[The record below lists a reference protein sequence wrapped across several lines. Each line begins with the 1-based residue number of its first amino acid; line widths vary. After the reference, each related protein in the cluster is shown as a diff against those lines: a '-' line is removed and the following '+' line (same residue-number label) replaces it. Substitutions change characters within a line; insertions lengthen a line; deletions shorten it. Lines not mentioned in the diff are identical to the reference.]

1 MLEMLLDKKL
11 LFVLMGIL
19 TGLGVADKCI
29 VSMTMKR
36 MVAAAGS
43 MSKSNHPLMRLV
55 RAKFEH
61 ACMISDTVENVG
73 VFVDKYLYEY
83 KVCGL
88 RLHTLQRMEKICS
101 GLLIVT
107 GLAGAGITY
116 RVYGMGDA
124 VLRTGAVGCG
134 LGILVWLFHLTTD
147 ENYCMQMA
155 KNYMVDY
162 LENVC
167 LHKYEKVNQK
177 ERAGRMH
184 AVNEMTGDG
193 EWEADVQKD
202 ETQKNE
208 LQRNDVQRSDA
219 RKNEIQ
225 RNDAQRN
232 DAQRNEPQRDELQKI
247 RTAEART
254 VESGVPENEQGSMGE
269 AQGAEVMETRDTEN
283 RASEAEHSVV
293 RMQRENRRKERA
305 KGTARNLARASARL
319 ASAEES
325 GSKGVENPITK
336 NVQDDEVADQKS
348 QTQTDQDFTEE
359 LPKDEMIRQIL
370 REFMA

>member
-11 LFVLMGIL
+11 LFVLMGML

-36 MVAAAGS
+36 MVEAAGS

-88 RLHTLQRMEKICS
+88 RLHSLRRLEKMCS

-107 GLAGAGITY
+107 GLAGAGLTY
-116 RVYGMGDA
+116 RVYGMGDEA
-124 VLRTGAVGCG
+124 LRMGAVGCG

-147 ENYCMQMA
+147 ENYCMEMA

-167 LHKYEKVNQK
+167 LRKYEKMNQK
-177 ERAGRMH
+177 ERTVR
-184 AVNEMTGDG
+184 VNIENGSAEEEIG
-193 EWEADVQKD
+193 PAEEEIQKNKIQKD
-202 ETQKNE
+202 EIQK
-208 LQRNDVQRSDA
+208 D
-219 RKNEIQ
+219 EIQ
-225 RNDAQRN
+225 R
-232 DAQRNEPQRDELQKI
+232 DEVQE
-247 RTAEART
+247 TEAGT
-254 VESGVPENEQGSMGE
+254 EETPAPVP
-269 AQGAEVMETRDTEN
+269 D
-283 RASEAEHSVV
+283 HSVV
-293 RMQRENRRKERA
+293 HMQRENRRRERTQNTA
-305 KGTARNLARASARL
+305 KNLAKASAGL
-319 ASAEES
+319 AGMDGSKNPEAEE
-325 GSKGVENPITK
+325 
-336 NVQDDEVADQKS
+336 QK
-348 QTQTDQDFTEE
+348 DAPEE
-359 LPKDEMIRQIL
+359 LAKDEMIRQIL

>member
-11 LFVLMGIL
+11 LFVLMGML

-36 MVAAAGS
+36 MIEAAGS

-88 RLHTLQRMEKICS
+88 RLHSLRRLEKMCS

-107 GLAGAGITY
+107 GLAGAGITCQ
-116 RVYGMGDA
+116 VYGMGDEA
-124 VLRTGAVGCG
+124 LRMGAAGCG
-134 LGILVWLFHLTTD
+134 LGILMWLFHLTTD
-147 ENYCMQMA
+147 ENYCMEMA

-167 LHKYEKVNQK
+167 LRKYEKMNQK
-177 ERAGRMH
+177 ERTVR
-184 AVNEMTGDG
+184 VNIENGPAEEEIG
-193 EWEADVQKD
+193 PAEEEIQKNKIQKD
-202 ETQKNE
+202 EIQK
-208 LQRNDVQRSDA
+208 D
-219 RKNEIQ
+219 EIQ
-225 RNDAQRN
+225 R
-232 DAQRNEPQRDELQKI
+232 DEVQE
-247 RTAEART
+247 TEAGT
-254 VESGVPENEQGSMGE
+254 EETPAPVP
-269 AQGAEVMETRDTEN
+269 D
-283 RASEAEHSVV
+283 HSVV
-293 RMQRENRRKERA
+293 HMQRENRRRERTQNTA
-305 KGTARNLARASARL
+305 KNLAKASAGL
-319 ASAEES
+319 AGMDGSKSPEAEE
-325 GSKGVENPITK
+325 
-336 NVQDDEVADQKS
+336 QK
-348 QTQTDQDFTEE
+348 DAPEE
-359 LPKDEMIRQIL
+359 LTKDEMIRQIL

>member
-11 LFVLMGIL
+11 LFVLMGML

-36 MVAAAGS
+36 MIEAAGS

-88 RLHTLQRMEKICS
+88 RLHSLRRLEKMCS

-107 GLAGAGITY
+107 GLAGAGITCQ
-116 RVYGMGDA
+116 VYGMGDEA
-124 VLRTGAVGCG
+124 LRMGAAGCG

-147 ENYCMQMA
+147 ENYCMEMA

-167 LHKYEKVNQK
+167 LRKYEKMNQK
-177 ERAGRMH
+177 ERTVR
-184 AVNEMTGDG
+184 VNIENGPAEEEIQKDKI
-193 EWEADVQKD
+193 QKD
-202 ETQKNE
+202 EIQKH
-208 LQRNDVQRSDA
+208 
-219 RKNEIQ
+219 EIQ
-225 RNDAQRN
+225 K
-232 DAQRNEPQRDELQKI
+232 DEIQKDEVQE
-247 RTAEART
+247 TEAGT
-254 VESGVPENEQGSMGE
+254 EETPAPVP
-269 AQGAEVMETRDTEN
+269 D
-283 RASEAEHSVV
+283 HSVV
-293 RMQRENRRKERA
+293 HMQRENRRRERTQNTA
-305 KGTARNLARASARL
+305 KNLAKASAGL
-319 ASAEES
+319 AGMDGSKSPEAEE
-325 GSKGVENPITK
+325 
-336 NVQDDEVADQKS
+336 QK
-348 QTQTDQDFTEE
+348 DAPEE
-359 LPKDEMIRQIL
+359 LAKDEMIRQIL

>member
-11 LFVLMGIL
+11 LFVLMGML

-36 MVAAAGS
+36 MIEAAGS

-88 RLHTLQRMEKICS
+88 RLHSLRRLEKMCS

-107 GLAGAGITY
+107 GLAGAGITCQ
-116 RVYGMGDA
+116 VYGMGDEA
-124 VLRTGAVGCG
+124 LRMGAAGCG

-147 ENYCMQMA
+147 ENYCMEMA

-167 LHKYEKVNQK
+167 LRKYEKMNQK
-177 ERAGRMH
+177 ERTVR
-184 AVNEMTGDG
+184 VNIENGPAEDEIQKG
-193 EWEADVQKD
+193 EIQKD
-202 ETQKNE
+202 EIQK
-208 LQRNDVQRSDA
+208 D
-219 RKNEIQ
+219 EIQ
-225 RNDAQRN
+225 RD
-232 DAQRNEPQRDELQKI
+232 EIQRDEVQE
-247 RTAEART
+247 TEAGT
-254 VESGVPENEQGSMGE
+254 E
-269 AQGAEVMETRDTEN
+269 ETRAPVPD
-283 RASEAEHSVV
+283 HSVV
-293 RMQRENRRKERA
+293 HMQRENRRRERTQNTA
-305 KGTARNLARASARL
+305 KNLAKASAGL
-319 ASAEES
+319 AGMDGSKSPEAEE
-325 GSKGVENPITK
+325 
-336 NVQDDEVADQKS
+336 QK
-348 QTQTDQDFTEE
+348 DAPEE
-359 LPKDEMIRQIL
+359 LAKDEMIRQIL

>member
-1 MLEMLLDKKL
+1 MLGMLLDKKL
-11 LFVLMGIL
+11 LFVLMGML

-36 MVAAAGS
+36 MIEAAGS

-88 RLHTLQRMEKICS
+88 RLHSLRRLEKMCS

-107 GLAGAGITY
+107 GLAGAGITCQ
-116 RVYGMGDA
+116 VYGMGDEA
-124 VLRTGAVGCG
+124 LRMGAVGCG

-147 ENYCMQMA
+147 ENYCMEMA

-167 LHKYEKVNQK
+167 LRKYEKMNQK
-177 ERAGRMH
+177 ERTVR
-184 AVNEMTGDG
+184 VNIENGPAEEKIG
-193 EWEADVQKD
+193 PAEEEIQKNKIQKD
-202 ETQKNE
+202 EIQK
-208 LQRNDVQRSDA
+208 D
-219 RKNEIQ
+219 EIQ
-225 RNDAQRN
+225 R
-232 DAQRNEPQRDELQKI
+232 DEVQE
-247 RTAEART
+247 TEAGT
-254 VESGVPENEQGSMGE
+254 EETPAPVP
-269 AQGAEVMETRDTEN
+269 D
-283 RASEAEHSVV
+283 HSVV
-293 RMQRENRRKERA
+293 HMQRENRRRERTQNTA
-305 KGTARNLARASARL
+305 KNLAKASAGL
-319 ASAEES
+319 AGMDGSKSPEAEE
-325 GSKGVENPITK
+325 
-336 NVQDDEVADQKS
+336 QK
-348 QTQTDQDFTEE
+348 DAPEE
-359 LPKDEMIRQIL
+359 LAKDEMIRQIL

>member
-11 LFVLMGIL
+11 LFVLMGML

-36 MVAAAGS
+36 MVEAAGS

-88 RLHTLQRMEKICS
+88 RLHSLRRLEKMCS

-107 GLAGAGITY
+107 GLAGAGITCQ
-116 RVYGMGDA
+116 VYGMGDEA
-124 VLRTGAVGCG
+124 LRMGAAGCG

-147 ENYCMQMA
+147 ENYCMEMA

-167 LHKYEKVNQK
+167 LRKYEKMNQK
-177 ERAGRMH
+177 ERTVR
-184 AVNEMTGDG
+184 VNIENGPAEEEIG
-193 EWEADVQKD
+193 PAEEEIQKNKIQKD
-202 ETQKNE
+202 E
-208 LQRNDVQRSDA
+208 
-219 RKNEIQ
+219 I
-225 RNDAQRN
+225 
-232 DAQRNEPQRDELQKI
+232 QRDEVQE
-247 RTAEART
+247 TEAGT
-254 VESGVPENEQGSMGE
+254 EETPAPVP
-269 AQGAEVMETRDTEN
+269 D
-283 RASEAEHSVV
+283 HSVV
-293 RMQRENRRKERA
+293 HMQRENRRRERTQNTA
-305 KGTARNLARASARL
+305 KNLAKASAGL
-319 ASAEES
+319 AGMEGSKSPEAEE
-325 GSKGVENPITK
+325 
-336 NVQDDEVADQKS
+336 QK
-348 QTQTDQDFTEE
+348 DAPEE
-359 LPKDEMIRQIL
+359 LAKDEMIRQIL

>member
-36 MVAAAGS
+36 MVEAAGS

-88 RLHTLQRMEKICS
+88 RLHSLRRLEKMCS

-107 GLAGAGITY
+107 GLAGAGLTY
-116 RVYGMGDA
+116 RVYGMGDEA
-124 VLRTGAVGCG
+124 LRMGTVGCG

-147 ENYCMQMA
+147 ENYCMEMA

-167 LHKYEKVNQK
+167 LRKYEKMNQK
-177 ERAGRMH
+177 ERTVR
-184 AVNEMTGDG
+184 VNIENGPAEEEIG
-193 EWEADVQKD
+193 PAEEEIGPAEEEIQKNKIQKD
-202 ETQKNE
+202 E
-208 LQRNDVQRSDA
+208 
-219 RKNEIQ
+219 I
-225 RNDAQRN
+225 
-232 DAQRNEPQRDELQKI
+232 QRDEVQE
-247 RTAEART
+247 TEAGT
-254 VESGVPENEQGSMGE
+254 EETPAPVP
-269 AQGAEVMETRDTEN
+269 D
-283 RASEAEHSVV
+283 HSVV
-293 RMQRENRRKERA
+293 HMQRENRRRERTQNTA
-305 KGTARNLARASARL
+305 KNLAKASAGL
-319 ASAEES
+319 AGMDGSKSPEAEE
-325 GSKGVENPITK
+325 
-336 NVQDDEVADQKS
+336 QK
-348 QTQTDQDFTEE
+348 DAPEE
-359 LPKDEMIRQIL
+359 PAKDEMIRQIL

>member
-11 LFVLMGIL
+11 LFVLMGML

-36 MVAAAGS
+36 MVEAAGS

-88 RLHTLQRMEKICS
+88 RLHSLRRLEKMCS

-107 GLAGAGITY
+107 GLAGAGITCQ
-116 RVYGMGDA
+116 VYGMGDEA
-124 VLRTGAVGCG
+124 LRMGAAGCG

-147 ENYCMQMA
+147 ENYCMEMA

-167 LHKYEKVNQK
+167 LRKYEKMNQK
-177 ERAGRMH
+177 ERTVR
-184 AVNEMTGDG
+184 VNIENGSAEEEIG
-193 EWEADVQKD
+193 PAEEEIQKNKIQKD
-202 ETQKNE
+202 EIQK
-208 LQRNDVQRSDA
+208 D
-219 RKNEIQ
+219 EIQ
-225 RNDAQRN
+225 R
-232 DAQRNEPQRDELQKI
+232 DEVQE
-247 RTAEART
+247 TEAGT
-254 VESGVPENEQGSMGE
+254 EETPAPVP
-269 AQGAEVMETRDTEN
+269 D
-283 RASEAEHSVV
+283 HSVV
-293 RMQRENRRKERA
+293 HMQRENRRRERTQNTA
-305 KGTARNLARASARL
+305 KNLAKASAGL
-319 ASAEES
+319 AGMDGSKSPEAEE
-325 GSKGVENPITK
+325 
-336 NVQDDEVADQKS
+336 QK
-348 QTQTDQDFTEE
+348 DVPEE
-359 LPKDEMIRQIL
+359 LAKDEMIRQIL

>member
-11 LFVLMGIL
+11 LFVLMGML

-36 MVAAAGS
+36 MVEAAGS

-88 RLHTLQRMEKICS
+88 RLHSLRRLEKMCS

-107 GLAGAGITY
+107 GLAGAGITCQ
-116 RVYGMGDA
+116 VYGMGDEA
-124 VLRTGAVGCG
+124 LRMGAAGCG

-147 ENYCMQMA
+147 ENYCMEMA

-167 LHKYEKVNQK
+167 LRKYEKMNQK
-177 ERAGRMH
+177 ERTVR
-184 AVNEMTGDG
+184 VNIENGPAEEKIG
-193 EWEADVQKD
+193 PAEEEIQKNKIQKD
-202 ETQKNE
+202 EIQK
-208 LQRNDVQRSDA
+208 D
-219 RKNEIQ
+219 EIQ
-225 RNDAQRN
+225 R
-232 DAQRNEPQRDELQKI
+232 DEVQE
-247 RTAEART
+247 TEAGT
-254 VESGVPENEQGSMGE
+254 EETPAPVP
-269 AQGAEVMETRDTEN
+269 D
-283 RASEAEHSVV
+283 HSVV
-293 RMQRENRRKERA
+293 HMQREDRRRERTQNTA
-305 KGTARNLARASARL
+305 KNLAKASAGL
-319 ASAEES
+319 AGMDGSKSPEAEE
-325 GSKGVENPITK
+325 
-336 NVQDDEVADQKS
+336 QK
-348 QTQTDQDFTEE
+348 DAPEE
-359 LPKDEMIRQIL
+359 LAKDEMIRQIL

>member
-11 LFVLMGIL
+11 LFVLMGML

-36 MVAAAGS
+36 MIEAAGS

-88 RLHTLQRMEKICS
+88 RLHSLRRLEKMCS

-107 GLAGAGITY
+107 GLAGAGITCQ
-116 RVYGMGDA
+116 VYGMGDEA
-124 VLRTGAVGCG
+124 LRMGAVGCG

-147 ENYCMQMA
+147 ENYCMEMA

-167 LHKYEKVNQK
+167 LRKYEKMNQK
-177 ERAGRMH
+177 ERTVR
-184 AVNEMTGDG
+184 VNIENGPAEEEIG
-193 EWEADVQKD
+193 PAEEEIQKNKIQKD
-202 ETQKNE
+202 EIQKDE
-208 LQRNDVQRSDA
+208 IQKD
-219 RKNEIQ
+219 EIQ
-225 RNDAQRN
+225 R
-232 DAQRNEPQRDELQKI
+232 DEVQE
-247 RTAEART
+247 TEAGT
-254 VESGVPENEQGSMGE
+254 EETPAPVP
-269 AQGAEVMETRDTEN
+269 D
-283 RASEAEHSVV
+283 HSVV
-293 RMQRENRRKERA
+293 HMQRENRRRERTQNTA
-305 KGTARNLARASARL
+305 KNLAKASAGL
-319 ASAEES
+319 AGMDGSKSPEAEE
-325 GSKGVENPITK
+325 
-336 NVQDDEVADQKS
+336 QK
-348 QTQTDQDFTEE
+348 DAPEE
-359 LPKDEMIRQIL
+359 LAKDEMIRQIL

>member
-11 LFVLMGIL
+11 LFVLMGML

-36 MVAAAGS
+36 MIEAAGS

-88 RLHTLQRMEKICS
+88 RLHSLRRLEKMCS

-107 GLAGAGITY
+107 GLAGAGITCQ
-116 RVYGMGDA
+116 VYGMGDEA
-124 VLRTGAVGCG
+124 LRMGAAGCG

-147 ENYCMQMA
+147 ENYCMEMA

-167 LHKYEKVNQK
+167 LRKYEKMNQK
-177 ERAGRMH
+177 ERTVR
-184 AVNEMTGDG
+184 VNIENGPAEEEIG
-193 EWEADVQKD
+193 PAEEEIGPAEEEIQKNKIQKD
-202 ETQKNE
+202 EIQK
-208 LQRNDVQRSDA
+208 D
-219 RKNEIQ
+219 EIQ
-225 RNDAQRN
+225 R
-232 DAQRNEPQRDELQKI
+232 DEVQE
-247 RTAEART
+247 TEAGT
-254 VESGVPENEQGSMGE
+254 EETPAPVP
-269 AQGAEVMETRDTEN
+269 D
-283 RASEAEHSVV
+283 HSVV
-293 RMQRENRRKERA
+293 HMQRENRRRERTQNTA
-305 KGTARNLARASARL
+305 KNLAKASAGL
-319 ASAEES
+319 AGMDGSKSPEAEE
-325 GSKGVENPITK
+325 
-336 NVQDDEVADQKS
+336 QK
-348 QTQTDQDFTEE
+348 DAPEE
-359 LPKDEMIRQIL
+359 LAKDEMIRQIL

>member
-11 LFVLMGIL
+11 LFVLMGML

-36 MVAAAGS
+36 MIEAAGS

-88 RLHTLQRMEKICS
+88 RLHSLRRLEKMCS

-107 GLAGAGITY
+107 GLAGAGITCQ
-116 RVYGMGDA
+116 VYGMGDEA
-124 VLRTGAVGCG
+124 LRMGAAGCG

-147 ENYCMQMA
+147 ENYCMEMA

-167 LHKYEKVNQK
+167 LRKYEKMNQK
-177 ERAGRMH
+177 ERTVR
-184 AVNEMTGDG
+184 VNIENGPAEEEIG
-193 EWEADVQKD
+193 PAEEEIQKNKIQKD
-202 ETQKNE
+202 EIQK
-208 LQRNDVQRSDA
+208 D
-219 RKNEIQ
+219 EIQ
-225 RNDAQRN
+225 R
-232 DAQRNEPQRDELQKI
+232 DEVQE
-247 RTAEART
+247 TEAGT
-254 VESGVPENEQGSMGE
+254 EETPAPVP
-269 AQGAEVMETRDTEN
+269 D
-283 RASEAEHSVV
+283 HSVV
-293 RMQRENRRKERA
+293 HMQRENRRRERTQNTA
-305 KGTARNLARASARL
+305 KNLAKASAGL
-319 ASAEES
+319 AGMD
-325 GSKGVENPITK
+325 GSKSPE
-336 NVQDDEVADQKS
+336 
-348 QTQTDQDFTEE
+348 TEE
-359 LPKDEMIRQIL
+359 QKDAPEELAKDEMIRQIL

>member
-11 LFVLMGIL
+11 LFVLMGML

-36 MVAAAGS
+36 MVESAGS

-88 RLHTLQRMEKICS
+88 RLHSLRRLEKMCS

-107 GLAGAGITY
+107 GLAGAGLTY
-116 RVYGMGDA
+116 RVYGMGDE

-147 ENYCMQMA
+147 ENYCMEMA

-167 LHKYEKVNQK
+167 LRKYEKMNQK
-177 ERAGRMH
+177 ERTVH
-184 AVNEMTGDG
+184 VNRENGLTEEDIPKDKIPKDEIQKG
-193 EWEADVQKD
+193 EIQKD
-202 ETQKNE
+202 EIQK
-208 LQRNDVQRSDA
+208 D
-219 RKNEIQ
+219 
-225 RNDAQRN
+225 
-232 DAQRNEPQRDELQKI
+232 
-247 RTAEART
+247 
-254 VESGVPENEQGSMGE
+254 E
-269 AQGAEVMETRDTEN
+269 AQETEAGTE
-283 RASEAEHSVV
+283 ETTPLVPDHGVV
-293 RMQRENRRKERA
+293 HMQRENRRRERTQN
-305 KGTARNLARASARL
+305 TARNLAKASAGL
-319 ASAEES
+319 AGMDVSKSPEVEE
-325 GSKGVENPITK
+325 
-336 NVQDDEVADQKS
+336 QK
-348 QTQTDQDFTEE
+348 DAPEE
-359 LPKDEMIRQIL
+359 LTKDEMIRQIL

>member
-11 LFVLMGIL
+11 LFVLMGML

-36 MVAAAGS
+36 MIEAAGS

-83 KVCGL
+83 KVCGV
-88 RLHTLQRMEKICS
+88 RLHSLRRLEKMCS

-107 GLAGAGITY
+107 GLAGAGITCQ
-116 RVYGMGDA
+116 VYGMGDEA
-124 VLRTGAVGCG
+124 LRMGAAGCG

-147 ENYCMQMA
+147 ENYCMEMA

-167 LHKYEKVNQK
+167 LRKYEKMNQK
-177 ERAGRMH
+177 ERTVR
-184 AVNEMTGDG
+184 VNIENGPAEEEIQKDKI
-193 EWEADVQKD
+193 QKD
-202 ETQKNE
+202 EIQK
-208 LQRNDVQRSDA
+208 D
-219 RKNEIQ
+219 EIQ
-225 RNDAQRN
+225 RD
-232 DAQRNEPQRDELQKI
+232 EIQRDEVQE
-247 RTAEART
+247 TEAGT
-254 VESGVPENEQGSMGE
+254 EETPAPVP
-269 AQGAEVMETRDTEN
+269 D
-283 RASEAEHSVV
+283 HSVV
-293 RMQRENRRKERA
+293 HMQRENRRRERTQNTA
-305 KGTARNLARASARL
+305 KNLAKASAGL
-319 ASAEES
+319 AGMDGSKSPEAEE
-325 GSKGVENPITK
+325 
-336 NVQDDEVADQKS
+336 QK
-348 QTQTDQDFTEE
+348 DAPEE
-359 LPKDEMIRQIL
+359 LAKDEMIRQIL

>member
-11 LFVLMGIL
+11 LFVLMGML

-36 MVAAAGS
+36 MIEAAGS

-88 RLHTLQRMEKICS
+88 RLHSLRRLEKMCS

-107 GLAGAGITY
+107 GLAGAGITCQ
-116 RVYGMGDA
+116 VYGMGDEA
-124 VLRTGAVGCG
+124 LRMGAVGCG

-147 ENYCMQMA
+147 ENYCMEMA

-167 LHKYEKVNQK
+167 LRKYEKRNQK
-177 ERAGRMH
+177 ERTVR
-184 AVNEMTGDG
+184 VNIENGPAEEEIQKDKI
-193 EWEADVQKD
+193 QKD
-202 ETQKNE
+202 EIQKDE
-208 LQRNDVQRSDA
+208 IQKD
-219 RKNEIQ
+219 EIQ
-225 RNDAQRN
+225 R
-232 DAQRNEPQRDELQKI
+232 DEVQE
-247 RTAEART
+247 TEAGT
-254 VESGVPENEQGSMGE
+254 EETPAPVP
-269 AQGAEVMETRDTEN
+269 D
-283 RASEAEHSVV
+283 HSVV
-293 RMQRENRRKERA
+293 HMQRENRRRERTQNTA
-305 KGTARNLARASARL
+305 KNLAKASAGL
-319 ASAEES
+319 AGMDGSKSPEAEE
-325 GSKGVENPITK
+325 
-336 NVQDDEVADQKS
+336 QK
-348 QTQTDQDFTEE
+348 DAPEE
-359 LPKDEMIRQIL
+359 LAKDEMIRQIL

>member
-11 LFVLMGIL
+11 LFVLMGML

-36 MVAAAGS
+36 MVESAGS

-88 RLHTLQRMEKICS
+88 RLHSLRRLEKMCS

-107 GLAGAGITY
+107 GLAGAGLTY
-116 RVYGMGDA
+116 RVYGMGDE
-124 VLRTGAVGCG
+124 VLRTGAAGCG

-147 ENYCMQMA
+147 ENYCMEMA

-167 LHKYEKVNQK
+167 LRKYEKVNQK
-177 ERAGRMH
+177 ERAGR
-184 AVNEMTGDG
+184 VNMVDG
-193 EWEADVQKD
+193 LAEEAQKD
-202 ETQKNE
+202 A
-208 LQRNDVQRSDA
+208 VQVAED
-219 RKNEIQ
+219 
-225 RNDAQRN
+225 
-232 DAQRNEPQRDELQKI
+232 
-247 RTAEART
+247 RTAENKYAEDRTAEDKYAEDRT
-254 VESGVPENEQGSMGE
+254 VEDKYAEDRMTE
-269 AQGAEVMETRDTEN
+269 AGAEETFA
-283 RASEAEHSVV
+283 RASDHSVV
-293 RMQRENRRKERA
+293 RMQRENRRKERN
-305 KGTARNLARASARL
+305 KGTARNLAKASARL
-319 ASAEES
+319 AGADGSKSPEETGQKESSDAVIQNAAIQNTKIQNKDTDEES
-325 GSKGVENPITK
+325 S
-336 NVQDDEVADQKS
+336 
-348 QTQTDQDFTEE
+348 EE

>member
-11 LFVLMGIL
+11 LFVLMGML

-36 MVAAAGS
+36 MVEAAGS

-88 RLHTLQRMEKICS
+88 RLHSLRRLEKMFS

-107 GLAGAGITY
+107 GLAGAGLTY
-116 RVYGMGDA
+116 QVYGMGDEA
-124 VLRTGAVGCG
+124 LRMGAAGCG

-147 ENYCMQMA
+147 ENYCMEMA

-167 LHKYEKVNQK
+167 LRKYEKMSQK
-177 ERAGRMH
+177 ERTVR
-184 AVNEMTGDG
+184 VNIENGPAEEEIQKDKI
-193 EWEADVQKD
+193 QKD
-202 ETQKNE
+202 EIQK
-208 LQRNDVQRSDA
+208 D
-219 RKNEIQ
+219 EIQ
-225 RNDAQRN
+225 K
-232 DAQRNEPQRDELQKI
+232 DEIQKDEVQE
-247 RTAEART
+247 TEAGT
-254 VESGVPENEQGSMGE
+254 EETPAPVP
-269 AQGAEVMETRDTEN
+269 D
-283 RASEAEHSVV
+283 HSVV
-293 RMQRENRRKERA
+293 HMQRENRRRERTQNTA
-305 KGTARNLARASARL
+305 KNLAKASAGL
-319 ASAEES
+319 AGMDGSKSPEAEE
-325 GSKGVENPITK
+325 
-336 NVQDDEVADQKS
+336 QK
-348 QTQTDQDFTEE
+348 DAPEE
-359 LPKDEMIRQIL
+359 LAKDEMIRQIL

>member
-1 MLEMLLDKKL
+1 MLKMLLDKKL
-11 LFVLMGIL
+11 LFVLMGML

-36 MVAAAGS
+36 MVEAAGS

-88 RLHTLQRMEKICS
+88 RLHSLRRLEKMCS

-107 GLAGAGITY
+107 GLAGAGITCQ
-116 RVYGMGDA
+116 VYGMGDEA
-124 VLRTGAVGCG
+124 LRMGAAGCG

-147 ENYCMQMA
+147 ENYCMEMA

-167 LHKYEKVNQK
+167 LRKYEKMNQK
-177 ERAGRMH
+177 ERTVR
-184 AVNEMTGDG
+184 VNIENGPAEEEIG
-193 EWEADVQKD
+193 PAEEEIQKNKIQKD
-202 ETQKNE
+202 E
-208 LQRNDVQRSDA
+208 
-219 RKNEIQ
+219 I
-225 RNDAQRN
+225 
-232 DAQRNEPQRDELQKI
+232 QRDEVQE
-247 RTAEART
+247 TEAGT
-254 VESGVPENEQGSMGE
+254 EETPAPVP
-269 AQGAEVMETRDTEN
+269 D
-283 RASEAEHSVV
+283 HSVV
-293 RMQRENRRKERA
+293 HMQRENRRRERTQNTA
-305 KGTARNLARASARL
+305 KNLAKASAGL
-319 ASAEES
+319 AGMDGSKSPEAEE
-325 GSKGVENPITK
+325 
-336 NVQDDEVADQKS
+336 QK
-348 QTQTDQDFTEE
+348 DAPEE
-359 LPKDEMIRQIL
+359 LAKDEMIRQIL

>member
-11 LFVLMGIL
+11 LFVLMGML
-19 TGLGVADKCI
+19 TGLGVVDKCI

-36 MVAAAGS
+36 MVEAAGS

-88 RLHTLQRMEKICS
+88 RLHSLRRLEKMCS

-107 GLAGAGITY
+107 GLAGAGITCQ
-116 RVYGMGDA
+116 VYGMGDEA
-124 VLRTGAVGCG
+124 LRMGAAGCG

-147 ENYCMQMA
+147 ENYCMEMA

-167 LHKYEKVNQK
+167 LRKYEKMNQK
-177 ERAGRMH
+177 ERTVR
-184 AVNEMTGDG
+184 VNIENGPAEEEIG
-193 EWEADVQKD
+193 PAEEEIQKNKIQKD
-202 ETQKNE
+202 E
-208 LQRNDVQRSDA
+208 
-219 RKNEIQ
+219 I
-225 RNDAQRN
+225 
-232 DAQRNEPQRDELQKI
+232 QRDEVQE
-247 RTAEART
+247 TEAGT
-254 VESGVPENEQGSMGE
+254 EETPAPVP
-269 AQGAEVMETRDTEN
+269 D
-283 RASEAEHSVV
+283 HSVV
-293 RMQRENRRKERA
+293 HMQRENRRRERTQNTA
-305 KGTARNLARASARL
+305 KNLAKASAGL
-319 ASAEES
+319 AGMDESKSPEAE
-325 GSKGVENPITK
+325 K
-336 NVQDDEVADQKS
+336 QK
-348 QTQTDQDFTEE
+348 DAPEE
-359 LPKDEMIRQIL
+359 LAKDEMIRQIL

>member
-11 LFVLMGIL
+11 LFVLMGML

-36 MVAAAGS
+36 MIEAGS

-88 RLHTLQRMEKICS
+88 RLHSLRRLEKMCS

-107 GLAGAGITY
+107 GLAGAGITCQ
-116 RVYGMGDA
+116 VYGMGDEA
-124 VLRTGAVGCG
+124 LRMGAAGCG

-147 ENYCMQMA
+147 ENYCMEMA

-167 LHKYEKVNQK
+167 LRKYEKMNQK
-177 ERAGRMH
+177 ERTVR
-184 AVNEMTGDG
+184 VNIENGPAEEEMQKDKI
-193 EWEADVQKD
+193 QKD
-202 ETQKNE
+202 EIQK
-208 LQRNDVQRSDA
+208 D
-219 RKNEIQ
+219 EIQ
-225 RNDAQRN
+225 RDEVQETEAGTE
-232 DAQRNEPQRDELQKI
+232 EPP
-247 RTAEART
+247 AP
-254 VESGVPENEQGSMGE
+254 VP
-269 AQGAEVMETRDTEN
+269 D
-283 RASEAEHSVV
+283 HSVV
-293 RMQRENRRKERA
+293 HMQRENRRRERTQNTA
-305 KGTARNLARASARL
+305 KNLAKASAGL
-319 ASAEES
+319 AGMDGSKSPEAEE
-325 GSKGVENPITK
+325 
-336 NVQDDEVADQKS
+336 QK
-348 QTQTDQDFTEE
+348 DAPEE
-359 LPKDEMIRQIL
+359 LAKDEMIRQIL

>member
-11 LFVLMGIL
+11 LFVLMGML

-36 MVAAAGS
+36 MVEAAGS

-88 RLHTLQRMEKICS
+88 RLHSLRRLEKMCS

-107 GLAGAGITY
+107 GLAGAGITCQ
-116 RVYGMGDA
+116 VYGMGDEA
-124 VLRTGAVGCG
+124 LRMGAVGCG

-147 ENYCMQMA
+147 ENYCMEMA

-167 LHKYEKVNQK
+167 LRKYEKMNQK
-177 ERAGRMH
+177 ERTVR
-184 AVNEMTGDG
+184 VNIENGPAEEEIQKDKI
-193 EWEADVQKD
+193 QKD
-202 ETQKNE
+202 EIQK
-208 LQRNDVQRSDA
+208 D
-219 RKNEIQ
+219 EIQ
-225 RNDAQRN
+225 RD
-232 DAQRNEPQRDELQKI
+232 EIQRDEVQE
-247 RTAEART
+247 TEAGT
-254 VESGVPENEQGSMGE
+254 EETPAPVP
-269 AQGAEVMETRDTEN
+269 D
-283 RASEAEHSVV
+283 HSVV
-293 RMQRENRRKERA
+293 HMQRENRRRERTQNTA
-305 KGTARNLARASARL
+305 KNLAKASAGL
-319 ASAEES
+319 AGMDGSKSPEAEE
-325 GSKGVENPITK
+325 
-336 NVQDDEVADQKS
+336 QK
-348 QTQTDQDFTEE
+348 DAPEE
-359 LPKDEMIRQIL
+359 LAKDEMIRQIL

>member
-11 LFVLMGIL
+11 LFVLMGML

-36 MVAAAGS
+36 MIEAAGS

-88 RLHTLQRMEKICS
+88 RLHSLRRLEKMCS

-107 GLAGAGITY
+107 GLAGAGITCQ
-116 RVYGMGDA
+116 VYGMGDEA
-124 VLRTGAVGCG
+124 LRMGAAGCG

-147 ENYCMQMA
+147 ENYCMEMA

-167 LHKYEKVNQK
+167 LRKYEKMNQK
-177 ERAGRMH
+177 ERTVR
-184 AVNEMTGDG
+184 VNIENGPAEEDIPK
-193 EWEADVQKD
+193 DKIQKD
-202 ETQKNE
+202 EIQK
-208 LQRNDVQRSDA
+208 D
-219 RKNEIQ
+219 EIQ
-225 RNDAQRN
+225 K
-232 DAQRNEPQRDELQKI
+232 DEIQKGEI
-247 RTAEART
+247 
-254 VESGVPENEQGSMGE
+254 QKDE
-269 AQGAEVMETRDTEN
+269 AQETEAGTE
-283 RASEAEHSVV
+283 ETPDPVPDHGVV
-293 RMQRENRRKERA
+293 HMQRENRRRERTQN
-305 KGTARNLARASARL
+305 TARNLAKASAGL
-319 ASAEES
+319 AGMDVSKSPEVEE
-325 GSKGVENPITK
+325 
-336 NVQDDEVADQKS
+336 QK
-348 QTQTDQDFTEE
+348 DAPEE
-359 LPKDEMIRQIL
+359 LTKDEMIRQIL

>member
-11 LFVLMGIL
+11 LFVLMGML

-36 MVAAAGS
+36 MIEAAGS

-88 RLHTLQRMEKICS
+88 RLHSLRRLEKMCS

-107 GLAGAGITY
+107 GLAGAGITCQ
-116 RVYGMGDA
+116 VYGMGDEA
-124 VLRTGAVGCG
+124 LRMGAAGCG

-147 ENYCMQMA
+147 ENYCMEMA

-167 LHKYEKVNQK
+167 LRKYEKMNQK
-177 ERAGRMH
+177 ERTVR
-184 AVNEMTGDG
+184 VNIENGPAEEEIQKDKI
-193 EWEADVQKD
+193 QKD
-202 ETQKNE
+202 EIQK
-208 LQRNDVQRSDA
+208 D
-219 RKNEIQ
+219 EIQ
-225 RNDAQRN
+225 RD
-232 DAQRNEPQRDELQKI
+232 EIQRDEVQE
-247 RTAEART
+247 TEAGT
-254 VESGVPENEQGSMGE
+254 EETPAPVP
-269 AQGAEVMETRDTEN
+269 D
-283 RASEAEHSVV
+283 HSVV
-293 RMQRENRRKERA
+293 HMQRENRRRERTQNTA
-305 KGTARNLARASARL
+305 KNLAKASAGL
-319 ASAEES
+319 AGMDGSKSPEAEE
-325 GSKGVENPITK
+325 
-336 NVQDDEVADQKS
+336 QK
-348 QTQTDQDFTEE
+348 DAPKE
-359 LPKDEMIRQIL
+359 LAKDEMIRQIL

>member
-11 LFVLMGIL
+11 LFVLMGML

-36 MVAAAGS
+36 MIEAAGS

-88 RLHTLQRMEKICS
+88 RLHSLRRLEKMCS

-107 GLAGAGITY
+107 GLAGAGITCQ
-116 RVYGMGDA
+116 VYGMGDEA
-124 VLRTGAVGCG
+124 LRMGAVGCG

-147 ENYCMQMA
+147 ENYCMEMA

-167 LHKYEKVNQK
+167 LRKYEKMNQK
-177 ERAGRMH
+177 ERTVR
-184 AVNEMTGDG
+184 VNIENGPAEEEIG
-193 EWEADVQKD
+193 PAEE
-202 ETQKNE
+202 EIQKN
-208 LQRNDVQRSDA
+208 
-219 RKNEIQ
+219 
-225 RNDAQRN
+225 
-232 DAQRNEPQRDELQKI
+232 KI
-247 RTAEART
+247 R
-254 VESGVPENEQGSMGE
+254 
-269 AQGAEVMETRDTEN
+269 
-283 RASEAEHSVV
+283 
-293 RMQRENRRKERA
+293 
-305 KGTARNLARASARL
+305 
-319 ASAEES
+319 
-325 GSKGVENPITK
+325 
-336 NVQDDEVADQKS
+336 
-348 QTQTDQDFTEE
+348 
-359 LPKDEMIRQIL
+359 
-370 REFMA
+370 

>member
-11 LFVLMGIL
+11 LFVLMGML

-36 MVAAAGS
+36 MIEAAGS

-88 RLHTLQRMEKICS
+88 RLHSLRRLEKMCS

-107 GLAGAGITY
+107 GLAGAGITCQ
-116 RVYGMGDA
+116 VYGMGDEA
-124 VLRTGAVGCG
+124 LRMGAAGCG

-147 ENYCMQMA
+147 ENYCMEMA

-167 LHKYEKVNQK
+167 LRKYEKMNQK
-177 ERAGRMH
+177 ERTVR
-184 AVNEMTGDG
+184 VNIENGPAEEEIG
-193 EWEADVQKD
+193 PAEEEIQKIKIQKD
-202 ETQKNE
+202 E
-208 LQRNDVQRSDA
+208 
-219 RKNEIQ
+219 I
-225 RNDAQRN
+225 
-232 DAQRNEPQRDELQKI
+232 QRDEVQE
-247 RTAEART
+247 TEAGT
-254 VESGVPENEQGSMGE
+254 EETPAPVP
-269 AQGAEVMETRDTEN
+269 D
-283 RASEAEHSVV
+283 HSVV
-293 RMQRENRRKERA
+293 HMQRENRRRERTQNTA
-305 KGTARNLARASARL
+305 KNLAKASAGL
-319 ASAEES
+319 AGMDGSKSPEAEE
-325 GSKGVENPITK
+325 
-336 NVQDDEVADQKS
+336 QK
-348 QTQTDQDFTEE
+348 DAPEE
-359 LPKDEMIRQIL
+359 LAKDEMIRQIL

>member
-19 TGLGVADKCI
+19 TGLGVVDKCI

-36 MVAAAGS
+36 MIEAAGS

-88 RLHTLQRMEKICS
+88 RLHSLRRLEKMCS

-107 GLAGAGITY
+107 GLAGAGITCQ
-116 RVYGMGDA
+116 VYGMGDEA
-124 VLRTGAVGCG
+124 LRMGAAGCG

-147 ENYCMQMA
+147 ENYCMEMA

-167 LHKYEKVNQK
+167 LRKYEKMNQK
-177 ERAGRMH
+177 ERTVR
-184 AVNEMTGDG
+184 VNIENGPAEEEIGPAEEEIQKDKI
-193 EWEADVQKD
+193 QKD
-202 ETQKNE
+202 EIQK
-208 LQRNDVQRSDA
+208 D
-219 RKNEIQ
+219 EIQ
-225 RNDAQRN
+225 R
-232 DAQRNEPQRDELQKI
+232 DEVQE
-247 RTAEART
+247 TEAGT
-254 VESGVPENEQGSMGE
+254 EETPASVP
-269 AQGAEVMETRDTEN
+269 D
-283 RASEAEHSVV
+283 HSVV
-293 RMQRENRRKERA
+293 HMQRENRRRERTQNTA
-305 KGTARNLARASARL
+305 KNLAKASAGL
-319 ASAEES
+319 AGMEGSKSPEAEE
-325 GSKGVENPITK
+325 
-336 NVQDDEVADQKS
+336 QK
-348 QTQTDQDFTEE
+348 DAPEE
-359 LPKDEMIRQIL
+359 LAKDEMIRQIL

>member
-11 LFVLMGIL
+11 LFVLMGML

-36 MVAAAGS
+36 MIEAAGS

-88 RLHTLQRMEKICS
+88 RLHSLRRLEKMCS

-107 GLAGAGITY
+107 GLAGAGITCQ
-116 RVYGMGDA
+116 VYGMGDEA
-124 VLRTGAVGCG
+124 LRMGAAGCG

-147 ENYCMQMA
+147 ENYCMEMA

-167 LHKYEKVNQK
+167 LRKYEKMNQK
-177 ERAGRMH
+177 ERTVR
-184 AVNEMTGDG
+184 VNIENGPA
-193 EWEADVQKD
+193 EEEIQKD
-202 ETQKNE
+202 K
-208 LQRNDVQRSDA
+208 
-219 RKNEIQ
+219 I
-225 RNDAQRN
+225 
-232 DAQRNEPQRDELQKI
+232 QRDEVQE
-247 RTAEART
+247 TEAGT
-254 VESGVPENEQGSMGE
+254 EETPASVP
-269 AQGAEVMETRDTEN
+269 D
-283 RASEAEHSVV
+283 HSVV
-293 RMQRENRRKERA
+293 HMQRENRRRERTQNTA
-305 KGTARNLARASARL
+305 KNLAKASAGL
-319 ASAEES
+319 AGMDGSKSPEAEE
-325 GSKGVENPITK
+325 
-336 NVQDDEVADQKS
+336 QK
-348 QTQTDQDFTEE
+348 DAPEE
-359 LPKDEMIRQIL
+359 LAKDEMIRQIL

>member
-11 LFVLMGIL
+11 LFVLMGML

-29 VSMTMKR
+29 VNMTMKR
-36 MVAAAGS
+36 MIEAAGS

-88 RLHTLQRMEKICS
+88 RLHSLRRLEKMCS

-107 GLAGAGITY
+107 GLAGAGITCQ
-116 RVYGMGDA
+116 VYGMGDEA
-124 VLRTGAVGCG
+124 LRMGAAGCG

-147 ENYCMQMA
+147 ENYCMEMA

-167 LHKYEKVNQK
+167 LRKYEKMNQK
-177 ERAGRMH
+177 ERTVR
-184 AVNEMTGDG
+184 VNIENGPAEEEIG
-193 EWEADVQKD
+193 PAEEEIQKNKIQKD
-202 ETQKNE
+202 EIQKDE
-208 LQRNDVQRSDA
+208 IQKD
-219 RKNEIQ
+219 EIQ
-225 RNDAQRN
+225 R
-232 DAQRNEPQRDELQKI
+232 DEVQE
-247 RTAEART
+247 TEAGT
-254 VESGVPENEQGSMGE
+254 EETPAPVP
-269 AQGAEVMETRDTEN
+269 D
-283 RASEAEHSVV
+283 HSVV
-293 RMQRENRRKERA
+293 HMQRENRRRERTQNTA
-305 KGTARNLARASARL
+305 KNLAKASAGL
-319 ASAEES
+319 AGMEGSKSPEAEE
-325 GSKGVENPITK
+325 
-336 NVQDDEVADQKS
+336 QK
-348 QTQTDQDFTEE
+348 DAPEE
-359 LPKDEMIRQIL
+359 LAKDEMIRQIL

>member
-11 LFVLMGIL
+11 LFVLMGML

-36 MVAAAGS
+36 MIEAAGS

-88 RLHTLQRMEKICS
+88 RLHSLRRLEKMCS

-107 GLAGAGITY
+107 GLAGAGITCQ
-116 RVYGMGDA
+116 VYGMGDEA
-124 VLRTGAVGCG
+124 LRMGAAGCG

-147 ENYCMQMA
+147 ENYCMEMA

-167 LHKYEKVNQK
+167 LRKYEKMNQK
-177 ERAGRMH
+177 ERTVR
-184 AVNEMTGDG
+184 VNIENGPAEEEIG
-193 EWEADVQKD
+193 PAEEEIQKNKIQKD
-202 ETQKNE
+202 EIQK
-208 LQRNDVQRSDA
+208 D
-219 RKNEIQ
+219 EIQ
-225 RNDAQRN
+225 R
-232 DAQRNEPQRDELQKI
+232 DEVQE
-247 RTAEART
+247 TEAGT
-254 VESGVPENEQGSMGE
+254 EETPAPVP
-269 AQGAEVMETRDTEN
+269 D
-283 RASEAEHSVV
+283 HSVV
-293 RMQRENRRKERA
+293 HMQREDRRRERTQNTA
-305 KGTARNLARASARL
+305 KNLAKASAGL
-319 ASAEES
+319 AGMDGSKSPEAEE
-325 GSKGVENPITK
+325 
-336 NVQDDEVADQKS
+336 QK
-348 QTQTDQDFTEE
+348 DAPEE
-359 LPKDEMIRQIL
+359 LTKDEMIRQIL

>member
-11 LFVLMGIL
+11 LFVLMGML

-36 MVAAAGS
+36 MVEAAGS

-88 RLHTLQRMEKICS
+88 RLHSLRRLEKMCS

-107 GLAGAGITY
+107 GLAGAGITCQ
-116 RVYGMGDA
+116 VYGMGDEA
-124 VLRTGAVGCG
+124 LRMGAAGCG

-147 ENYCMQMA
+147 ENYCMEMA

-167 LHKYEKVNQK
+167 LRKYEKMNQK
-177 ERAGRMH
+177 ERTVR
-184 AVNEMTGDG
+184 VNIENGPAEEEIG
-193 EWEADVQKD
+193 PAEEEIQKNKIQKD
-202 ETQKNE
+202 EIQK
-208 LQRNDVQRSDA
+208 D
-219 RKNEIQ
+219 EIQ
-225 RNDAQRN
+225 R
-232 DAQRNEPQRDELQKI
+232 DEVQE
-247 RTAEART
+247 TEAGT
-254 VESGVPENEQGSMGE
+254 EETPAPVP
-269 AQGAEVMETRDTEN
+269 D
-283 RASEAEHSVV
+283 HSVV
-293 RMQRENRRKERA
+293 HMQRENRRRERTQNTA
-305 KGTARNLARASARL
+305 KNLAKASAGL
-319 ASAEES
+319 AGMDESKSPEAEE
-325 GSKGVENPITK
+325 
-336 NVQDDEVADQKS
+336 QK
-348 QTQTDQDFTEE
+348 DAPEE
-359 LPKDEMIRQIL
+359 LAKDEMIRQIL

>member
-19 TGLGVADKCI
+19 TGLGVVDKCI

-36 MVAAAGS
+36 MVEAAGS

-88 RLHTLQRMEKICS
+88 RLHTLRRLEKICA

-107 GLAGAGITY
+107 GLVGAGLSY
-116 RVYGMGDA
+116 QVYGMGDA
-124 VLRTGAVGCG
+124 VLRMGACGAG

-147 ENYCMQMA
+147 ENYYMQMA

-167 LHKYEKVNQK
+167 LHKYEKANQK
-177 ERAGRMH
+177 ERTGRRDS
-184 AVNEMTGDG
+184 VIK
-193 EWEADVQKD
+193 KD
-202 ETQKNE
+202 EKE
-208 LQRNDVQRSDA
+208 ESVPVSG
-219 RKNEIQ
+219 
-225 RNDAQRN
+225 
-232 DAQRNEPQRDELQKI
+232 
-247 RTAEART
+247 
-254 VESGVPENEQGSMGE
+254 SGVVQ
-269 AQGAEVMETRDTEN
+269 
-283 RASEAEHSVV
+283 
-293 RMQRENRRKERA
+293 MQRESRRKERV
-305 KGTARNLARASARL
+305 KENARNLAKASARL
-319 ASAEES
+319 AGTD
-325 GSKGVENPITK
+325 GSKSTEDILQEE
-336 NVQDDEVADQKS
+336 VQSTGTLAGNAQAMEIKGNADKESAQEDVQEEIPKED
-348 QTQTDQDFTEE
+348 TIRE

>member
-11 LFVLMGIL
+11 LFVLMGML

-36 MVAAAGS
+36 MVEAAGS

-88 RLHTLQRMEKICS
+88 RLHSLRRLEKMCS

-107 GLAGAGITY
+107 GLAGAGITCQ
-116 RVYGMGDA
+116 VYGMGDEA
-124 VLRTGAVGCG
+124 LRMGAAGCG

-147 ENYCMQMA
+147 ENYCMEMA

-167 LHKYEKVNQK
+167 LRKYEKMNQK
-177 ERAGRMH
+177 ERTVR
-184 AVNEMTGDG
+184 VNIENGPAEDEIQKG
-193 EWEADVQKD
+193 EIQKD
-202 ETQKNE
+202 EIQKDE
-208 LQRNDVQRSDA
+208 IQKD
-219 RKNEIQ
+219 EIQ
-225 RNDAQRN
+225 R
-232 DAQRNEPQRDELQKI
+232 DEVQE
-247 RTAEART
+247 TEAGT
-254 VESGVPENEQGSMGE
+254 EETPAPVP
-269 AQGAEVMETRDTEN
+269 D
-283 RASEAEHSVV
+283 HSVV
-293 RMQRENRRKERA
+293 HMQRENRRRERTQNTA
-305 KGTARNLARASARL
+305 KNLAKASAGL
-319 ASAEES
+319 AGMDGSKSPEAEE
-325 GSKGVENPITK
+325 
-336 NVQDDEVADQKS
+336 QK
-348 QTQTDQDFTEE
+348 DAPEE
-359 LPKDEMIRQIL
+359 LAKDEMIRQIL

>member
-11 LFVLMGIL
+11 LFVLMGML

-36 MVAAAGS
+36 MVEAAGS

-88 RLHTLQRMEKICS
+88 RLHSLRRLEKMCS

-107 GLAGAGITY
+107 GLAGAGLTY
-116 RVYGMGDA
+116 RVYGMGDEA
-124 VLRTGAVGCG
+124 LRMGAVGCG

-147 ENYCMQMA
+147 ENYCMEMA

-167 LHKYEKVNQK
+167 LRKYEKMNQK
-177 ERAGRMH
+177 ERTVR
-184 AVNEMTGDG
+184 VNIENGPAEEEIQKDKI
-193 EWEADVQKD
+193 QKD
-202 ETQKNE
+202 EIQK
-208 LQRNDVQRSDA
+208 D
-219 RKNEIQ
+219 EIQ
-225 RNDAQRN
+225 RD
-232 DAQRNEPQRDELQKI
+232 EIQRDEVQE
-247 RTAEART
+247 TEAGT
-254 VESGVPENEQGSMGE
+254 EETPASVP
-269 AQGAEVMETRDTEN
+269 D
-283 RASEAEHSVV
+283 HSVV
-293 RMQRENRRKERA
+293 HMQRENRRRERTQNTA
-305 KGTARNLARASARL
+305 KNLAKASAGL
-319 ASAEES
+319 AGMDGSKSPEAEE
-325 GSKGVENPITK
+325 
-336 NVQDDEVADQKS
+336 QK
-348 QTQTDQDFTEE
+348 DAPEE
-359 LPKDEMIRQIL
+359 LAKDEMIRQIL

>member
-19 TGLGVADKCI
+19 TGLGVVDKCI

-36 MVAAAGS
+36 MVEAAGS

-88 RLHTLQRMEKICS
+88 RLHSLRRLEKMCS

-107 GLAGAGITY
+107 GLAGAGITCQ
-116 RVYGMGDA
+116 VYGMGDEA
-124 VLRTGAVGCG
+124 LRMGAAGCG

-147 ENYCMQMA
+147 ENYCMEMA

-167 LHKYEKVNQK
+167 LRKYEKMNQK
-177 ERAGRMH
+177 ERTVR
-184 AVNEMTGDG
+184 VNIENGPAEEEIG
-193 EWEADVQKD
+193 PAEEEIQKNKIQKD
-202 ETQKNE
+202 E
-208 LQRNDVQRSDA
+208 
-219 RKNEIQ
+219 I
-225 RNDAQRN
+225 
-232 DAQRNEPQRDELQKI
+232 QRDEVQE
-247 RTAEART
+247 TEAGT
-254 VESGVPENEQGSMGE
+254 EETPAPVP
-269 AQGAEVMETRDTEN
+269 D
-283 RASEAEHSVV
+283 HSVV
-293 RMQRENRRKERA
+293 HMQRENRRRERTQNTA
-305 KGTARNLARASARL
+305 KNLAKASAGL
-319 ASAEES
+319 AGMDGSKSPEAEE
-325 GSKGVENPITK
+325 
-336 NVQDDEVADQKS
+336 QK
-348 QTQTDQDFTEE
+348 DAPEE
-359 LPKDEMIRQIL
+359 LAKDEMIRQIL

>member
-11 LFVLMGIL
+11 LFVLMGML

-36 MVAAAGS
+36 MIEAAGS

-88 RLHTLQRMEKICS
+88 RLHSLRRLEKMCS

-107 GLAGAGITY
+107 GLAGAGITCQ
-116 RVYGMGDA
+116 VYGMGDEA
-124 VLRTGAVGCG
+124 LRMGAAGCG

-147 ENYCMQMA
+147 ENYCMEMA

-167 LHKYEKVNQK
+167 LRKYEKMNQK
-177 ERAGRMH
+177 ERTVR
-184 AVNEMTGDG
+184 VNIENGPAEEEIQKDKI
-193 EWEADVQKD
+193 QKD
-202 ETQKNE
+202 EIQKDE
-208 LQRNDVQRSDA
+208 VQ
-219 RKNEIQ
+219 E
-225 RNDAQRN
+225 
-232 DAQRNEPQRDELQKI
+232 
-247 RTAEART
+247 TEAGT
-254 VESGVPENEQGSMGE
+254 EETPAPVP
-269 AQGAEVMETRDTEN
+269 D
-283 RASEAEHSVV
+283 HSVV
-293 RMQRENRRKERA
+293 HMQRENRRRERTQNTA
-305 KGTARNLARASARL
+305 KNLAKASAGL
-319 ASAEES
+319 AGMDGSKSPEAEE
-325 GSKGVENPITK
+325 
-336 NVQDDEVADQKS
+336 QK
-348 QTQTDQDFTEE
+348 DAPEE
-359 LPKDEMIRQIL
+359 LAKDEMIRQIL

>member
-11 LFVLMGIL
+11 LFVLMGML

-36 MVAAAGS
+36 MIEAAGS

-88 RLHTLQRMEKICS
+88 RLHSLRRLEKMCS

-107 GLAGAGITY
+107 GLAGAGITCQ
-116 RVYGMGDA
+116 VYGMGDEA
-124 VLRTGAVGCG
+124 LRMGAAGCG

-147 ENYCMQMA
+147 ENYCMEMA

-167 LHKYEKVNQK
+167 LRKYEKMNQK
-177 ERAGRMH
+177 ERTVR
-184 AVNEMTGDG
+184 VNIENGPAEEEIG
-193 EWEADVQKD
+193 PAEEEIQKNKIQKD
-202 ETQKNE
+202 EIQK
-208 LQRNDVQRSDA
+208 D
-219 RKNEIQ
+219 EIQ
-225 RNDAQRN
+225 R
-232 DAQRNEPQRDELQKI
+232 DEVQE
-247 RTAEART
+247 TEAGT
-254 VESGVPENEQGSMGE
+254 EETPAPVP
-269 AQGAEVMETRDTEN
+269 D
-283 RASEAEHSVV
+283 HSVV
-293 RMQRENRRKERA
+293 HMQRENRRRERTQNTA
-305 KGTARNLARASARL
+305 KNLAKASAGL
-319 ASAEES
+319 AGMEGSKSPEAEE
-325 GSKGVENPITK
+325 
-336 NVQDDEVADQKS
+336 QK
-348 QTQTDQDFTEE
+348 DAPEE
-359 LPKDEMIRQIL
+359 LTKDEMIRQIL